1 MRKIKLLLTSL
12 FVAAGLSAYA
22 QTQNVTGTVLDSS
35 TVEPIPAASVMVR
48 AAKAAEGVAAD
59 LNGHFSIKA

>member
-22 QTQNVTGTVLDSS
+22 QTQNVTGTVIDSS
-35 TVEPIPAASVMVR
+35 TGEPIPAASVIVKD
-48 AAKAAEGVAAD
+48 A
-59 LNGHFSIKA
+59 